1 MATKQFQYKLLREF
15 GEDLIREIQ
24 VSEAPWERDYFH
36 YITGYAL
43 GLIHALRLDKSEA
56 SNIRTE
62 AKKLTDRAAEECKIV
77 KYVHKYNEALEYCK
91 NRLKKCDTTNKVL
104 HSATSDEIIKLYE
117 TGWYSYDTCD
127 FYDEY
132 ENLEK
137 KYLK

>member
-1 MATKQFQYKLLREF
+1 MMATKQFQYKLLREF

-62 AKKLTDRAAEECKIV
+62 AKKANSQSCR
-77 KYVHKYNEALEYCK
+77 
-91 NRLKKCDTTNKVL
+91 
-104 HSATSDEIIKLYE
+104 
-117 TGWYSYDTCD
+117 GM
-127 FYDEY
+127 
-132 ENLEK
+132 
-137 KYLK
+137 